1 MKLLKPHIE
10 WIAFFLGLLL
20 MASMNPY
27 ETGET
32 FCLLE
37 RLGVS
42 FCPGKGLG
50 HSIAFLFRGEFT
62 QALQA
67 NMLGPAAVIILTFR
81 IMSIWKVFLKNKTL
95 LKFNGENDVEIN

>member
-1 MKLLKPHIE
+1 MKFIKPHIE
-10 WIAFFLGLLL
+10 WVAFFIGLVL

-32 FCLLE
+32 FCLFE
-37 RLGVS
+37 RIGIS

-62 QALQA
+62 QALHA
-67 NMLGPAAVIILTFR
+67 NMLGPVAVIILSLR
-81 IMSIWKVFLKNKTL
+81 IMSIWKELYTNKTL
-95 LKFNGENDVEIN
+95 IKLNGEGDVEIN